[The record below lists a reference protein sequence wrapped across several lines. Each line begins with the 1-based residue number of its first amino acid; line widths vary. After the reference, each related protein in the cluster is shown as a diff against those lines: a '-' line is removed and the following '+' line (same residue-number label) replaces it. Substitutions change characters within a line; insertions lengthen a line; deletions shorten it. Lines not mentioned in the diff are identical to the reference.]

1 MGRYSL
7 DLLLNDTRGRVV
19 LVENQLEQTDHV
31 HLGQV
36 LTYCAGTQAEV
47 VIWIAQSITEEH
59 AAALEWLNSNTV
71 SGIEF
76 FGVEVE
82 VLRIGGSAPAPN
94 FRVVVKPNTY
104 TKGSHG
110 SRARVTTWTWEAY
123 VEELRVPAARAEVGR
138 LLLDAVVNEI
148 EERGLAW
155 QPVMN
160 KGYVAIQRSGGYNA
174 LVIDVYWNKAPR
186 LAAKLP
192 ASPDE
197 LGLANPYP
205 HLQQIWTPA
214 EREWGW
220 TIPPG
225 TEPPDLRPLFD
236 LVLPFQPTSGPM
248 PALRNSFLR
257 ERKPET
263 GLRRG
268 GEYGQ
273 TRTLGRVRSWA
284 STRL

>member
-1 MGRYSL
+1 VGRYSL

-47 VIWIAQSITEEH
+47 VIWIAQSMTEEH

-248 PALRNSFLR
+248 PALSQLL
-257 ERKPET
+257 PS
-263 GLRRG
+263 
-268 GEYGQ
+268 GEE
-273 TRTLGRVRSWA
+273 A
-284 STRL
+284 